1 VKYIG
6 AHVSI
11 QGGVET
17 APARA
22 AELDANAMGV
32 FTKNQRQWA
41 AKPLTDEQCRLF
53 ASELTASGIT
63 PGHVVIHASYLI
75 NLATPAPDARRRS
88 VEALVDECLRAE
100 QLGLTLVNFHP
111 GSGLG
116 KLTEAETLTAI
127 ALGVKEV
134 LGRTTT
140 AIVVLESTAGQGDH
154 VGWRFAHL
162 RDIIDQANADPRVR
176 VCVDTCHAYAAGY
189 DLATADGYESMMSEL
204 EDTIGLDRLVA
215 IHLNDSRFELGS
227 RKDRHAPIGDGV
239 IGTAGLAQVVTD
251 PRLDEIPFVLET
263 TEPERWADEI
273 VLLRRIASGAQGASG
288 TKRRAAR

>member
-1 VKYIG
+1 MKYIG

-22 AELDANAMGV
+22 ADLDANAMGI

-41 AKPLTDEQCRLF
+41 ARPLTDEQCRNF
-53 ASELTASGIT
+53 TSELSASGIR
-63 PGHVVIHASYLI
+63 PEHVVIHASYLI
-75 NLATPAPDARRRS
+75 NLATPAADARRRS

-134 LGRTTT
+134 LERTTT
-140 AIVVLESTAGQGDH
+140 AVVVLESTAGQGDH

-162 RDIIDQANADPRVR
+162 RDIIDQSNADSRVR
-176 VCVDTCHAYAAGY
+176 VCVDTCHAFAAGY
-189 DLATADGYESMMSEL
+189 DLASANGYEAMMTEL
-204 EDTIGLDRLVA
+204 EDTIGRDRLVA
-215 IHLNDSRFELGS
+215 IHLNDSRFDLGS
-227 RKDRHAPIGDGV
+227 RKDRHAPIGDGM
-239 IGTAGLAQVVTD
+239 IGTSGIAHVVTD

-273 VLLRRIASGAQGASG
+273 VLLRSIASGESTAG
-288 TKRRAAR
+288 